1 MALVAWNRRVP
12 CPSCANLAATLNE
25 VSARAEAAEEAR
37 ETEYVTLTAEVE
49 LLRRVVTLTN
59 ADDPYCVDCQEG
71 SCGAYREWRERFGQ
85 EAGR

>member
-1 MALVAWNRRVP
+1 MTTEQREL
-12 CPSCANLAATLNE
+12 
-25 VSARAEAAEEAR
+25 AEAGAGMLVCRDHGMEAAAIR
-37 ETEYVTLTAEVE
+37 AALTDLDALSAEVA